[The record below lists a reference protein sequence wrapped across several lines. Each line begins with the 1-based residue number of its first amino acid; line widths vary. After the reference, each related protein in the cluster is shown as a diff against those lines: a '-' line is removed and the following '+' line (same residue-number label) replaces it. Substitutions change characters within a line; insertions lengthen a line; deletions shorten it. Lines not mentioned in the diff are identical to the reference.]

1 MSHRLIVNSIVVHT
15 LIYMPPNELL
25 GKEKAFF
32 TATRDQPET
41 TTTCILIEISK
52 VYVSGLRL

>member
-1 MSHRLIVNSIVVHT
+1 MSHRSIVNSIVIHT

-25 GKEKAFF
+25 GKEEAFSQP
-32 TATRDQPET
+32 RDQPET
-41 TTTCILIEISK
+41 TTTCILIEISE